1 MTVQRLSLG
10 PKDVSNI
17 LMKNY
22 KKDFSKID
30 ANAKKIFQAMQQ
42 NQSTLREWGK
52 NENYRV
58 LSPYQKSMKQIE
70 YTMYAM
76 IACGIGTIGC
86 FILLLTKVI

>member
-1 MTVQRLSLG
+1 
-10 PKDVSNI
+10 
-17 LMKNY
+17 
-22 KKDFSKID
+22 
-30 ANAKKIFQAMQQ
+30 MQENQ
-42 NQSTLREWGK
+42 NTLREWGK
-52 NENYRV
+52 NENHKV